1 MAKLEAPTRN
11 VTPGAAS
18 PSVPPLS
25 LTAWQPLSSASP
37 PARAL
42 PWNSAVTF
50 AQRSENDV
58 WSTTSSLWQ
67 GTIPLRSLQKCI
79 T

>member
-1 MAKLEAPTRN
+1 MAKLEAPTCN

-42 PWNSAVTF
+42 PQNQAVTF
-50 AQRSENDV
+50 AQRNKNDV
-58 WSTTSSLWQ
+58 CSTTNSFWR
-67 GTIPLRSLQKCI
+67 GPTPLPAQQKCI